1 MKQPVRKLD
10 VAVPGALG
18 MAKSLY
24 EGVVAGAVQFA
35 GYGFNAD
42 VGHGGPSCSIA
53 PPMLDT

>member
-1 MKQPVRKLD
+1 
-10 VAVPGALG
+10 

-35 GYGFNAD
+35 RYGFNTD

-53 PPMLDT
+53 PPMFDIQRKLARIP

>member
-35 GYGFNAD
+35 RYGFNTD
-42 VGHGGPSCSIA
+42 VSHGGPSCSIA